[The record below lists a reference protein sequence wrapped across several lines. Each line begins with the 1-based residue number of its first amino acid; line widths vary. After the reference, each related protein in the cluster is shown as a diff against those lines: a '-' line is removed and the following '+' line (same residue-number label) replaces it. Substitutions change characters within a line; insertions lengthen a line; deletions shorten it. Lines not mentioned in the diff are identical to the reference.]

1 MLSFFRGDTMNKII
15 KKCKVCPIGC
25 ELIITENKS
34 APSGYSVEGNSCNR
48 GRDFGIKEVTEPSRI
63 LTGRVLLENGHMSRL
78 PVKTTGVVP
87 KDKVEECLE
96 IFNSTEVTAPIK
108 RGEVII
114 KNILGLG
121 VDVVA
126 ARKALQNSAM

>member
-1 MLSFFRGDTMNKII
+1 MDEII

-25 ELIITENKS
+25 ELIIKEDQST
-34 APSGYSVEGNSCNR
+34 PSGYTVEGNSCNR
-48 GRDFGIKEVTEPSRI
+48 GKDFGIKEVTEPSRI
-63 LTGRVLLENGHMSRL
+63 LTGRVLLEDGPMNRI

-87 KDKVEECLE
+87 KGKVDECMR
-96 IFNSTEVTAPIK
+96 IFNNTKVTAPVK
-108 RGEVII
+108 KGDVII

-126 ARKALQNSAM
+126 ARKVRANKLG